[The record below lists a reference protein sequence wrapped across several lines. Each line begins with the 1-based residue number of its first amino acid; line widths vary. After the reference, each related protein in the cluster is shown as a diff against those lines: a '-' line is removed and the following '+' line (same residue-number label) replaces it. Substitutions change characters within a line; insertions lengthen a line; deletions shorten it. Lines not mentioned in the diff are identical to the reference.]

1 MNSTSPPWKVAGLII
16 PFVFL
21 VSVACAGFSSFQETD
36 TLARTQTSLASTS
49 DALQTAAYQ
58 SEATQPPT
66 PEQPTQTQPEIEIQA
81 EQTEPPPPMTPSGPT
96 INASVNTNCRAGP
109 SADYKVL
116 GYLLK
121 NQVSEVRGRDNLQI
135 WWYIEN
141 PEKSGEYCWVWGET
155 TQIQGD
161 ISGLPIITPSPPPAP
176 QEVAFTASYTG
187 INSCGGKADH
197 IFQINNGDSKLESM
211 SFTLE
216 FVSGGAP
223 IFGPA
228 THNAPFMTSNN
239 ECPPVADI
247 LPPGASGYVGGGEL
261 SGAVAVGTTFR
272 ATIKLCSENDM
283 KGVCQ
288 TLTVEYTPY

>member
-1 MNSTSPPWKVAGLII
+1 MSSTNPLWKVAGLII
-16 PFVFL
+16 LFIFL
-21 VSVACAGFSSFQETD
+21 VSVACSGFSSSQETD

-49 DALQTAAYQ
+49 DALQTAASQ
-58 SEATQPPT
+58 SQATQPPP
-66 PEQPTQTQPEIEIQA
+66 PEQPTQTQPEVETQA
-81 EQTEPPPPMTPSGPT
+81 EKTEPPPSLTPSGAT
-96 INASVNTNCRAGP
+96 ITASVNTNCCAGP

-121 NQVSEVRGRDNLQI
+121 NQVSEVQGRDNSRI

-155 TQIQGD
+155 TQVQGD
-161 ISGLPIITPSPPPAP
+161 ISNLPIITPSPPHTP
-176 QEVAFTASYTG
+176 QEVAFTASFTG
-187 INSCGGKADH
+187 INSCGGKSDH
-197 IFQINNGDSKLESM
+197 IFQINNEDTKLESM
-211 SFTLE
+211 RFTLE

-228 THNAPFMTSNN
+228 THNTPFMTSNS
-239 ECPPVADI
+239 ECPPGADN
-247 LPPGASGYVGGGEL
+247 LPPGATGYVGGGEIEYAML
-261 SGAVAVGTTFR
+261 VGETLR

-288 TLTVEYTPY
+288 TRTVEYTLH

>member
-1 MNSTSPPWKVAGLII
+1 MSSTNPLWKVAGLII
-16 PFVFL
+16 LFIFL
-21 VSVACAGFSSFQETD
+21 VSVACSGFSSSQETD
-36 TLARTQTSLASTS
+36 TIARTQTSLASTS
-49 DALQTAAYQ
+49 DALQTAASQ
-58 SEATQPPT
+58 SQATQPPP
-66 PEQPTQTQPEIEIQA
+66 PEQPTQSQSEVETQA
-81 EQTEPPPPMTPSGPT
+81 EQTEPPPPLTPSGAT

-121 NQVSEVRGRDNLQI
+121 NQVSEVQGRDNSRI

-155 TQIQGD
+155 TQVQGD
-161 ISGLPIITPSPPPAP
+161 ISNLPIITPSPPPTP
-176 QEVAFTASYTG
+176 QEVAFTASFTG
-187 INSCGGKADH
+187 INSCGGKSDH
-197 IFQINNGDSKLESM
+197 IFQINNEDTKLESM
-211 SFTLE
+211 RFTLE

-228 THNAPFMTSNN
+228 THNTPFMTSNS
-239 ECPPVADI
+239 ECPPGADN
-247 LPPGASGYVGGGEL
+247 LPPGATGYVGGGEIEYAML
-261 SGAVAVGTTFR
+261 VGETLR

-288 TLTVEYTPY
+288 TRTVEYTLH